1 VEDTD
6 MMSWFPEEFSLVATR
21 AELDPTDALTPRAL
35 FDDDADDRD
44 EAGDPSSEALPPD
57 TRGLHWTRALL
68 EACQDFRSAED

>member
-44 EAGDPSSEALPPD
+44 EAGDSSYD
-57 TRGLHWTRALL
+57 GVVG
-68 EACQDFRSAED
+68 